1 MNDNNLFLDFKISKS
16 KINAFIH
23 EELKKLLVE
32 KIEVSGYMIQLKQVE
47 NNNITVNVKSRSI
60 IVNAPVNFGFT
71 KSAGLFSIEGE
82 GTIKIC
88 LEVACQ
94 VDEDF
99 LLTTKSTLVSHD
111 WIESPKVTL
120 GQLTIPVETLSDC
133 VIKYVKEDTLEKLD
147 KKIASDINLNEILIK
162 YLNEYGINYPIYKKP
177 DLYFNFQLLQI
188 QSDVFRE
195 DENDIHVHMW
205 LEILSKVSDLPVQF
219 EQNQAPKF
227 FWTEEKTESKLQ
239 KIDIELS
246 YKGIAKMIISE
257 LNGQELGGK
266 SFEIESI
273 HMRMTSSLEIKA
285 NLLQPIKGLIT
296 ITCLPTLDIQQ
307 QHIDLEN
314 LDIDIDAQ
322 NIIYKLSSP
331 IIERIIRTKIQSVL
345 PIKPAETLSKYIAK
359 IPNVHVHHNLI
370 TLYPH
375 VSKAT
380 IETLNF
386 GQQSINCTLL
396 LGDAEVD
403 IVV

>member
-23 EELKKLLVE
+23 GELKKLLID
-32 KIEVSGYMIQLKQVE
+32 KIHVSGYDIQLKQVVDH
-47 NNNITVNVKSRSI
+47 TVVISAKERSI
-60 IVNAPVNFGFT
+60 FIDAPVVFTFT

-82 GTIKIC
+82 GSIKVN
-88 LEVACQ
+88 LEVVCQ
-94 VDEDF
+94 VDENF
-99 LLTTKSTLVSHD
+99 NLTTTSKLVSYE
-111 WIESPKVTL
+111 WIEAPKVNL
-120 GQLTIPVETLSDC
+120 GQLTLPIETISDC
-133 VIKYVKEDTLEKLD
+133 VIKYVKEDTLAKLD
-147 KKIASDINLNEILIK
+147 KKIATEINLNEIIIK
-162 YLNEYGINYPIYKKP
+162 NLNEYGVNYPIYKKP

-205 LEILSKVSDLPVQF
+205 LEILSKVSDIAIQL
-219 EQNQAPKF
+219 EQNQTPKF
-227 FWTEEKTESKLQ
+227 YWTEEKTETKLQ

-246 YKGIAKMIISE
+246 YNGIAKTIISE

-273 HMRMTSSLEIKA
+273 HMRMTSFLELKV

-296 ITCLPTLDIQQ
+296 ITCLPKLDITQQ
-307 QHIDLEN
+307 QIDLEN

-322 NIIYKLSSP
+322 NFIYKLSSP
-331 IIERIIRTKIQSVL
+331 IIERIIRSKILSIL
-345 PIKPAETLSKYIAK
+345 PILPAETLSKYVKK
-359 IPNVHVHHNLI
+359 IPTVQVLHNLI

-375 VSKAT
+375 VSQAT
-380 IETLNF
+380 IETLHF
-386 GQQSINCTLL
+386 GQQSVNCTLI